1 MGVVPSRNAL
11 RQELSIR
18 KSGGFYICT
27 IQKFCD
33 REDDKIGLINSRAN
47 IICFSDEA
55 HRTQIERANRI
66 RFSKDTDENM
76 KTMVSKPYA
85 KVLKEAFPQATF
97 VGFTGTPIDQTYQT
111 FGAEIDRY
119 TMDQAVADGLTVPI
133 KYHPRIAKVL
143 LDQKKV
149 KQIED
154 YYQKCFDDGATA
166 EDIETSKKAMSSMEI
181 ILGEPSRLEHLAVD
195 IHEHYVSACANDP
208 DRVQKAMIVCSNR
221 KIAYDLLLK
230 FKEHYPEWFEEKKV
244 PDDIFASEEDLREL
258 KPMPFIAMVASVG
271 SNDAADMYNYLG
283 GVANSKRSEEL
294 DAAFKQDKSNF
305 RIAIVVDMWITGFDV
320 PSLTYMYN
328 DKPLERHLLIQTISR
343 VNRKY
348 PGKDYGFIIDY
359 IGIRDNMRKALK
371 IYGGDNSIAPT
382 ADDVQQ
388 AADVFRE
395 ELSILKDLFSGYD
408 LAPFLDPAEDP
419 ALRYK
424 LLAKASEY
432 VFASAQE
439 LQTETNGG
447 KGVSRVLFK
456 TYFLKTVKR
465 MRAAYDICQ
474 PFGEIGKEESALAQ
488 CFMAI
493 AGFVRKMNGTDTEV
507 DTDIMNRRVAKM
519 VEEALRYNAPESV
532 LEDGEPED
540 IFSPEYYEKLSD
552 VKMPASK
559 LELLVKML
567 RKQIREYGK
576 TNQMAAKK
584 YQEMLEE
591 TIQHYH
597 ERRKH
602 LATEEAGEAQEQTSE
617 EIIRN
622 ATEQALR
629 ILHEMNEDH
638 ESFRKIG
645 LTFEEKA
652 FYDILMTLRNEY
664 NFECG
669 KDKIVD
675 GVSVNEKCRSLAK
688 KIKKIID
695 TKSSFADW
703 LNNQNVRDQL
713 KFDIKV
719 CLIKNGYPPQY
730 SPEVFRK
737 VMEQV
742 ENFAE
747 HNV

>member
-1 MGVVPSRNAL
+1 
-11 RQELSIR
+11 
-18 KSGGFYICT
+18 
-27 IQKFCD
+27 
-33 REDDKIGLINSRAN
+33 
-47 IICFSDEA
+47 
-55 HRTQIERANRI
+55 
-66 RFSKDTDENM
+66 
-76 KTMVSKPYA
+76 
-85 KVLKEAFPQATF
+85 
-97 VGFTGTPIDQTYQT
+97 
-111 FGAEIDRY
+111 
-119 TMDQAVADGLTVPI
+119 
-133 KYHPRIAKVL
+133 
-143 LDQKKV
+143 
-149 KQIED
+149 
-154 YYQKCFDDGATA
+154 
-166 EDIETSKKAMSSMEI
+166 
-181 ILGEPSRLEHLAVD
+181 
-195 IHEHYVSACANDP
+195 
-208 DRVQKAMIVCSNR
+208 
-221 KIAYDLLLK
+221 
-230 FKEHYPEWFEEKKV
+230 
-244 PDDIFASEEDLREL
+244 
-258 KPMPFIAMVASVG
+258 MPFIAMVASVG

-283 GVANSKRSEEL
+283 GAANSKRSEEL

-395 ELSILKDLFSGYD
+395 KLSILKDLFSGYD

-424 LLAKASEY
+424 LLAKAAEY